1 MEGNHLVISCNLI
14 DGINRIR
21 THALV
26 DCGATGYAF
35 IDESFTRHHN
45 LPLFPLKTPRS
56 LEVIDGRPI
65 ESGDITHMT
74 RLRLDIDQH
83 TEEIPM
89 FVTKLGHYPIVLGI
103 PWLKWHDV
111 AIRFATN
118 TVTFDSDF
126 CLHHCVEAATTTKGI
141 SIPIPEH
148 QPHRIAMI
156 AASMFCRQVKKHDLH
171 VFSATVHEID
181 QAINQAINPEK
192 PLSMEPDKVTELVPS
207 QYHQYLPLFNKAM
220 GEQLP
225 PH

>member
-1 MEGNHLVISCNLI
+1 M
-14 DGINRIR
+14 
-21 THALV
+21 
-26 DCGATGYAF
+26 F
-35 IDESFTRHHN
+35 IKKSYIYYYN

-89 FVTKLGHYPIVLGI
+89 FVTKLGHYPIVIGI
-103 PWLKWHDV
+103 PWLKRHDV

-148 QPHRIAMI
+148 QPHWIAMM
-156 AASMFCRQVKKHDLH
+156 AASTFCRQVKKHNLY

-181 QAINQAINPEK
+181 QAINPEK
-192 PLSMEPDKVTELVPS
+192 PLNMEPDNITALVPPE
-207 QYHQYLPLFNKAM
+207 YHHYLPLFNKAIA
-220 GEQLP
+220 EQLP